1 MLQYTCIKEKGGI
14 MSDNKLGFIINNARS
29 KLGISQRELARR
41 SGVDIA
47 EISRIES
54 GARKKPNVLSL
65 SKIAHVLNVSNNEL
79 MKSCGYSDEEISI
92 YNNRKYSNFFIGDKN
107 KYIKSMEEIILNQR
121 YEAIIKKY
129 VLELFDKYDFKN
141 SSIYKN
147 LNSEEQEEINKI
159 YDNYKKE
166 LSESI
171 NHAETFYNEAFT
183 EQKNT
188 NFQ

>member
-14 MSDNKLGFIINNARS
+14 MSENKLGRIINDARS

-65 SKIAHVLNVSNNEL
+65 SKIAHVLSVSNDEL
-79 MKSCGYSDEEISI
+79 MKSCGYSDEEINI

-107 KYIKSMEEIILNQR
+107 KFIRSMEEIILNQR

-129 VLELFDKYDFKN
+129 TLELFDKYSFFD
-141 SSIYKN
+141 SSLYKE
-147 LNSEEQEEINKI
+147 LSKEEQEEINII
-159 YDNYKKE
+159 YDNYKSN
-166 LSESI
+166 LVESI
-171 NHAETFYNEAFT
+171 THAENFYNEAFN
-183 EQKNT
+183 EKKNT
-188 NFQ
+188 KN